1 MKALEALRQLGPGA
15 EPSPEVKQ
23 RVRHAVSVALDP
35 TLGHDP
41 GNTGSSGSTA
51 PPSAPAAPA
60 LASWVPAAMPWL
72 ATATV
77 TGALLGAVGFATFG
91 PERVRIVYVDRP
103 VLAPSASSSA
113 LGLVAPAPSEQQPA
127 ET

>member
-1 MKALEALRQLGPGA
+1 MKALEALRQLGPGV

-23 RVRHAVSVALDP
+23 RVRHAVSLAFDP
-35 TLGHDP
+35 TLGREA
-41 GNTGSSGSTA
+41 GSTGGPT

-103 VLAPSASSSA
+103 VLAPNASSSA
-113 LGLVAPAPSEQQPA
+113 LGLVGPAP
-127 ET
+127 